1 MKRNLAFTSTRST
14 AGCLPV
20 PLFNQ
25 KKRSRQPLT
34 SNPLKNDPSPS
45 TTPENYDFPP
55 LPSDFAWEEMKH
67 QGPQLKQGMNSGF
80 KEDDRN
86 ISTNSWNR
94 YEFNPLG
101 RATDLMA
108 ASSIV
113 PGQTKHLE
121 VKPYQKQLEYLKL
134 SQQKE
139 TALPRQMYSSKTQWS
154 EFSTKIRQ
162 LENTSSVQAFKYNS
176 QLSQYNKKAFGDI
189 SEEKT
194 MKTVPTVQLKLKEK
208 DNSLRIISAVI
219 ESVKYW
225 SGYTYKTVL
234 LFEVLGTLDSAVTPG
249 DYGAKTFLLR
259 DGRNTLP
266 CIFYE
271 IDRELPRLI
280 RGKVHRC
287 VGNYDKKRNIF
298 KCVSVRP
305 ASVPEQKAFQEFVK
319 ISDSEM
325 RRCIRTVN
333 EV

>member
-1 MKRNLAFTSTRST
+1 MLNLGF
-14 AGCLPV
+14 LPV

-45 TTPENYDFPP
+45 TGPENYDFPP
-55 LPSDFAWEEMKH
+55 LPSGKRWGIPCQADSVFRTF
-67 QGPQLKQGMNSGF
+67 QGRTIKW
-80 KEDDRN
+80 N
-86 ISTNSWNR
+86 ILELDTNSWNR
-94 YEFNPLG
+94 YEFNPVG

-108 ASSIV
+108 ANSIV
-113 PGQTKHLE
+113 PGQTKNLE
-121 VKPYQKQLEYLKL
+121 IKPYQRQLEYPKL

-139 TALPRQMYSSKTQWS
+139 TALPRQMCSSKTQWS

-162 LENTSSVQAFKYNS
+162 LENTSSVQSFKYNS
-176 QLSQYNKKAFGDI
+176 QLNQCNRKKFSDI

-287 VGNYDKKRNIF
+287 VGNYDQKRNIF

-319 ISDSEM
+319 ISDSEL
-325 RRCIRTVN
+325 RHCIRTVN